1 MRRSLALHLL
11 LFALVLAGLPR
22 ASAAEVREWTD
33 QTGTVKKTGA
43 FERLDGKWV
52 HLKLADGESLK
63 VPLEWLS
70 DPDQAF
76 AKDAAER
83 GPAGGDEAGAIEVV
97 ITEGVGLDV
106 ESARKDAYRN
116 AVRQAVGA
124 YVDSETI
131 VENDQL
137 ITDKVIT
144 LSPAFVERVE
154 PIQGGE
160 SKDGSLVRVRVRAHV
175 RITKLL
181 DTLTEGKIKTRAY
194 AQKVDTQSLLAEL
207 RTKADQGEAQRDVL
221 QRILADY
228 PEGCL
233 SLTVT
238 GKPSIATAPD
248 GKISLSV
255 PLSLKP
261 NDERYMAFSK
271 QLCTV
276 LSATQR
282 PSGEFSVDGSKHGP
296 DEESAKRELAVY
308 KRRALTY
315 TNSLLGLFP
324 DSEQDRIEKSCD
336 AQGNSPLAGTGNRYC
351 LWNGAPKGGLDS
363 LDDGTWRSI
372 RTNKRDYWILLCL
385 TGQSKSYRRTDW
397 RWFLVSDDE
406 MQSWFAGLPKAIR
419 CSVSLHDAAGDK
431 LAGDAVALSGYGT
444 QRYYHNLLFMVPFFV
459 NWQGFEWYT
468 PELTLVRSIAIDE
481 DDAKAIAEVRATI
494 ERVPPEP
501 R

>member
-1 MRRSLALHLL
+1 MIRS
-11 LFALVLAGLPR
+11 ALVAALLIGSSARLPCG
-22 ASAAEVREWTD
+22 AAEVREWTD

-76 AKDAAER
+76 AKDAAKR

-116 AVRQAVGA
+116 AIRQAVGA

-154 PIQGGE
+154 PIPGGE

-282 PSGEFSVDGSKHGP
+282 PSGEFSVDGSKFGP
-296 DEESAKRELAVY
+296 DEDRAKEQLKY
-308 KRRALTY
+308 YGSQALTTSSY
-315 TNSLLGLFP
+315 LLGIFP
-324 DSEQDRIEKSCD
+324 DSEQERIKTSCD

-351 LWNGAPKGGLDS
+351 LWNGDSDRGLDS
-363 LDDGTWRSI
+363 LRYGTWQRV
-372 RTNKRDYWILLCL
+372 RTNKRNDWILLCL
-385 TGQSKSYRRTDW
+385 SGQSKSYQRTDW

-406 MQSWFAGLPKAIR
+406 MKSWFGGLPTAIR
-419 CSVSLHDAAGDK
+419 CRVSVHDAAGEK
-431 LAGDAVALSGYGT
+431 LAGDVLKLAGYGT
-444 QRYYHNLLFMVPFFV
+444 QRLSDKLLFMVPLFV
-459 NWQGFEWYT
+459 NWHNFTWYT

-481 DDAKAIAEVRATI
+481 DEAKSIAEVRATI
-494 ERVPPEP
+494 ERVTDQ